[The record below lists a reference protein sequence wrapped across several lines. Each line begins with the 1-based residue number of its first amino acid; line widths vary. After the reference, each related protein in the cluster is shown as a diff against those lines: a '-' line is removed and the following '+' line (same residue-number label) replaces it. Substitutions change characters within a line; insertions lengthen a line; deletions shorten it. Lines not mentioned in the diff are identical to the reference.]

1 MKDSTIRVNA
11 EREGGSTVLKESYH
25 NAPYKVRHFGTAN
38 TKKHLEMIIMS
49 SSPGIMDGDKLL
61 IDVHV
66 RKAAELKLVTQ
77 SYNKLHPMCL
87 GATQHTQVQL
97 DGDSIFYY
105 VPHPL
110 TPFKD
115 SIFKTT
121 NTFRLA
127 DDATLIFGD
136 IIGAGR
142 IFMDEAFVFTK
153 LHTITDIYRD
163 GQLIYK
169 DNQCL
174 LPKEQPVQDMLFFEG
189 HTHQGAF
196 IYSGPFAD
204 AMKEEMDEILTV
216 EYEDVEFGFTKCAEN
231 TILLRAVADNGEL
244 LYNFFNMLAHMCW
257 VFTKSQKTTKDEQTD
272 DIQPVTLEEVES
284 FPLKETSSSP
294 VGQKQKKAMSQKMKP
309 GTRKAVPK
317 ETTARKTADAKTGPK
332 NKLAGKGKKTAGEA
346 VKKQKA
352 NKKAI

>member
-25 NAPYKVRHFGTAN
+25 NAPYKVRHFGAAQ

-61 IDVHV
+61 IDVQV

-77 SYNKLHPMCL
+77 SYNKLHPMRL
-87 GATQHTQVQL
+87 GATQYTKAQL
-97 DGDSIFYY
+97 EEDSIFYY

-121 NTFRLA
+121 NEFHLA

-153 LHTITDIYRD
+153 LHTVTDIYRN
-163 GQLIYK
+163 GKLIYK

-174 LPKEQPVQDMLFFEG
+174 LPQEQPLQDILFFEG

-204 AMKEEMDEILTV
+204 AMKVEMDEILTV
-216 EYEDVEFGFTKCAEN
+216 EYEDVEFGFTQCAQN

-244 LYNFFNMLAHMCW
+244 LYNFFNTLAQMCW
-257 VFTKSQKTTKDEQTD
+257 VFTKAQKTTKDEQGD
-272 DIQPVTLEEVES
+272 DTPPVTLEEVEN
-284 FPLKETSSSP
+284 FPQNETASSAN
-294 VGQKQKKAMSQKMKP
+294 GQKQEKATKEKKKDGAKVASKKTAAKKKA
-309 GTRKAVPK
+309 APK
-317 ETTARKTADAKTGPK
+317 S
-332 NKLAGKGKKTAGEA
+332 KKTAGKA
-346 VKKQKA
+346 VKQETA
-352 NKKAI
+352 NKTAVS

>member
-66 RKAAELKLVTQ
+66 RKSAELKLVTQ
-77 SYNKLHPMCL
+77 SYNKLHPMRL

-121 NTFRLA
+121 NAFHLA

-153 LHTITDIYRD
+153 LHTITDIYRN

-174 LPKEQPVQDMLFFEG
+174 LPKEQPVQDMLFFEN

-257 VFTKSQKTTKDEQTD
+257 VFTKSQKTTKDEQVD
-272 DIQPVTLEEVES
+272 DIQPVTLEEVER
-284 FPLKETSSSP
+284 FPKETSSSS
-294 VGQKQKKAMSQKMKP
+294 VAQKQKKAISQKKKP
-309 GTRKAVPK
+309 RPKKTVAEETADVKAVK
-317 ETTARKTADAKTGPK
+317 SVVK
-332 NKLAGKGKKTAGEA
+332 NKTTDKA
-346 VKKQKA
+346 VKKEKA
-352 NKKAI
+352 SKKAI